1 MKSKL
6 TSRLFLL
13 AAATLLPLCFT
24 PAHAQPMPP
33 PFVMA
38 TGSAPAEVI
47 IPEVIPVLFS
57 TVSPGDA
64 TLILRTT
71 TLLTQSWFDAIAPY
85 GETTVGVSSRLG
97 RRPPA
102 ERTDAN
108 RNVAILYASFRM
120 LNSLYPS
127 YRANWRAMLS
137 RVGLDPDN
145 ASVNPT
151 TAIGLGNL
159 AGNAVVAARENDG
172 MNQLGNESGTGPD
185 RRYNRRRYADYT
197 GYRPVNTA
205 YEIHDPSRWQ
215 PNIVENGYGI
225 FRVQQ
230 FVTPQYARVQPYS
243 YPTPIVFRAPK
254 PVASDVRNFAAYKQQ
269 VDEVL
274 AASAGMTDRQK
285 MIAELFDNK
294 ITSLGF
300 SALFA
305 SVSNQLS
312 LEEFVW
318 YDFLTNLA
326 AFDTGIAIWQE
337 KARYDAVRPFTAV
350 CHVYGNRRITAW
362 GGPGRGTVTDLPASE
377 WRAYLPV
384 ADHPEYPSGSASF
397 CAAHAQA
404 SRRFFLTD
412 TLNWSFPV
420 PRGTSV
426 IEPGFTPQADL
437 VLNFA
442 TWTQFA
448 EECGQSRFWAG
459 VHFKSAIP
467 AGRDIGHRI
476 GDRAYDFLSR
486 HIMGTATPP
495 AAHD

>member
-1 MKSKL
+1 
-6 TSRLFLL
+6 
-13 AAATLLPLCFT
+13 
-24 PAHAQPMPP
+24 
-33 PFVMA
+33 
-38 TGSAPAEVI
+38 
-47 IPEVIPVLFS
+47 
-57 TVSPGDA
+57 
-64 TLILRTT
+64 
-71 TLLTQSWFDAIAPY
+71 
-85 GETTVGVSSRLG
+85 
-97 RRPPA
+97 
-102 ERTDAN
+102 
-108 RNVAILYASFRM
+108 
-120 LNSLYPS
+120 
-127 YRANWRAMLS
+127 
-137 RVGLDPDN
+137 
-145 ASVNPT
+145 
-151 TAIGLGNL
+151 
-159 AGNAVVAARENDG
+159 
-172 MNQLGNESGTGPD
+172 
-185 RRYNRRRYADYT
+185 
-197 GYRPVNTA
+197 
-205 YEIHDPSRWQ
+205 
-215 PNIVENGYGI
+215 
-225 FRVQQ
+225 
-230 FVTPQYARVQPYS
+230 
-243 YPTPIVFRAPK
+243 
-254 PVASDVRNFAAYKQQ
+254 
-269 VDEVL
+269 
-274 AASAGMTDRQK
+274 MTDRQK